1 MRDGFH
7 MSPFYK
13 TERKYFIMH
22 DDDDDDDD
30 EEQYSE
36 CYTYM
41 HSELSAACD
50 LCIKE
55 NCEPQ
60 RCECCC
66 HEEG

>member
-1 MRDGFH
+1 
-7 MSPFYK
+7 
-13 TERKYFIMH
+13 MH
-22 DDDDDDDD
+22 DDDDDDD

>member
-1 MRDGFH
+1 M
-7 MSPFYK
+7 Y
-13 TERKYFIMH
+13 
-22 DDDDDDDD
+22 DDDDDDY

-41 HSELSAACD
+41 HSELSSACD